1 MQDMLIADAEVD
13 SWFGINALLR
23 QYALRAS
30 FANSL
35 AMARRLIE
43 ENAPAFLF
51 IDAQLSETGTSSF
64 IHFVKSSYPRTK
76 VICIKSR
83 LKSTASCITEADMTI
98 ERPIGPD
105 AIQNAINGMLFNQ
118 RRNQQPGTPTKD

>member
-1 MQDMLIADAEVD
+1 MQEMLIADAEVD

-30 FANSL
+30 FANTL

-51 IDAQLSETGTSSF
+51 IDAQLAETGNSSF
-64 IHFVKSSYPRTK
+64 IHFVKSSYPRIK
-76 VICIKSR
+76 VVCIKSR
-83 LKSTASCITEADMTI
+83 QKTQDACTNEADMTI
-98 ERPIGPD
+98 ERPIRPD
-105 AIQNAINGMLFNQ
+105 TIQNVIKGMLS
-118 RRNQQPGTPTKD
+118 GGE